1 MALST
6 IGTNSI
12 ADSAVTAAKS
22 SGLGKILAIY
32 QDGGTTQ
39 YATTTDDSAAFTD
52 VSNSAI
58 TLTPASS
65 SSKFWLSWNTWG
77 NNLSGASQALNV
89 DLDFKRAISGGTT
102 TSKII
107 QAGIA
112 EGSGRRYQYDNRT
125 DDLAGINYLNVG
137 LSVTYLDS
145 PSTASQIV
153 YTPQFSKNQWAG
165 TSGTSMGVHEG
176 LFQIMEFSG

>member
-6 IGTNSI
+6 IGTNSL

-112 EGSGRRYQYDNRT
+112 EGSGRRYQYDNRSNS
-125 DDLAGINYLNVG
+125 LGINYLNVG

-145 PSTASQIV
+145 PSTASAIT

>member
-12 ADSAVTAAKS
+12 ADDAVTAAKS

-112 EGSGRRYQYDNRT
+112 EGSGRRYQYDNRSNS
-125 DDLAGINYLNVG
+125 LGINYLNVG

-145 PSTASQIV
+145 PSTASAIT

>member
-1 MALST
+1 MSKTQIAT
-6 IGTNSI
+6 GGI

-32 QDGGTTQ
+32 QDGGTAQ
-39 YATTTDDSAAFTD
+39 YATTTDNSASFTD

-102 TSKII
+102 TEKIV
-107 QAGIA
+107 QATIT
-112 EGSGRRYQYDNRT
+112 EGAGRRYQYDNRT
-125 DDLAGINYLNVG
+125 NSLGINYLNVG
-137 LSVTYLDS
+137 MAITFLDS
-145 PSTASQIV
+145 PSTASAIT

-165 TSGTSMGVHEG
+165 TSGTSMGVYEG
-176 LFQIMEFSG
+176 MFQIMEFSG